1 MMVENSCAIPSPE
14 QSFAGTYFRSLTGM
28 LSTPGKFF
36 RDLPQDVPFGRPF
49 IFLVVS
55 ALFFVGASLTCVGDN
70 HLIMGAVYFT
80 NAVVMPFITAGI
92 SYLVITMTMG
102 RKVPF
107 VRLFAVFS
115 FAAGVTLLASWIPLF
130 VWITEPW
137 KWILIG
143 IGLVKACRLGW
154 IQSVLVMAVT
164 IFIVMLL
171 FWSLAP
177 VIAFIRGLLG

>member
-1 MMVENSCAIPSPE
+1 MLENSCAITSPNR
-14 QSFAGTYFRSLTGM
+14 SLAVSYFQALTGM

-36 RDLPQDVPFGRPF
+36 EDLPEDVRFSRPLT
-49 IFLVVS
+49 FLLIS
-55 ALFFVGASLTCVGDN
+55 ALFFAGASPTWVGDN
-70 HLIMGAVYFT
+70 HLVMGAVYFT
-80 NAVVMPFITAGI
+80 NAVVMSFITAGI
-92 SYLVITMTMG
+92 SYLIITMTMR

-143 IGLVKACRLGW
+143 IGLVRVCRLGW
-154 IQSVLVMAVT
+154 IQSVLVAATTV
-164 IFIVMLL
+164 FIVLLL
-171 FWSLAP
+171 FWSIAP
-177 VIAFIRGLLG
+177 VIAFTRGLLG